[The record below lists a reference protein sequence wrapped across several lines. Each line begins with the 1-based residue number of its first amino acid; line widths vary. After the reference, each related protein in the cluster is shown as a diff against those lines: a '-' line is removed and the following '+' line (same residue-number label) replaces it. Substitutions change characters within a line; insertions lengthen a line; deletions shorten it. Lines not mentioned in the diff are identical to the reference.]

1 VKYEGLNAILREFL
15 TRSHPV
21 GEIYM
26 TQDAD
31 FDPNVTFGGTWQ
43 KLPDGVFVRNA
54 GGNAG
59 TVGDVQQEELPNIT
73 GSLDNSGGTFGL
85 FQVAAAP
92 NPTGAFQCSDEKG
105 STKWGEENP
114 GTAPKGL
121 TFDAHES
128 NAIYKDGGHVTPVNV
143 AVYMWK
149 RTA

>member
-1 VKYEGLNAILREFL
+1 MKYEGLNAILREFL

-26 TQDAD
+26 TLDAD

-59 TVGDVQQEELPNIT
+59 TVGDVQAEELPNIK
-73 GSLDNSGGTFGL
+73 GSLDNFTGTFGL
-85 FQVAAAP
+85 FQPAGGL
-92 NPTGAFQCSDEKG
+92 NPTGAFVCSDEKG
-105 STKWGEENP
+105 STRYGQENA
-114 GTAPKGL
+114 GSAPKGL
-121 TFDAHES
+121 SFDAHES